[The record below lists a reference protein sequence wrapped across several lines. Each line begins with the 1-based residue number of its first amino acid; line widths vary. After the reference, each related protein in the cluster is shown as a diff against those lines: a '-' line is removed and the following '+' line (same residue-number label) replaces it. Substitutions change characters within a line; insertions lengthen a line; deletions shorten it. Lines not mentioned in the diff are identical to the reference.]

1 MLFLIRGEHINI
13 ASVLSEFSLSLFV
26 VIQFCIA
33 TTHACRR
40 IIAEF
45 VSSFDNGVNE
55 MYSWVSSAYK

>member
-13 ASVLSEFSLSLFV
+13 ASVLSAFSFSLFAI
-26 VIQFCIA
+26 IQFCIS

-45 VSSFDNGVNE
+45 MSSFDKGLNE